1 VAGLTPVLWRQVG
14 QEQVPVALLAGRGG
28 LGGPDR
34 VQDGQVIGVG
44 QGLLPGLGGG

>member
-1 VAGLTPVLWRQVG
+1 VLWRQVG
-14 QEQVPVALLAGRGG
+14 QEQVPVVLLAGCGG

-44 QGLLPGLGGG
+44 